1 MAQRIGWHEYF
12 SEIVKLVAKRSPC
25 TRLHVGCILVKENRV
40 IATGYN
46 GFLPGAAHVSIMY
59 DNHEQATVHA
69 EQNCIADCAKRGVAT
84 EGTIAYV
91 THHPC
96 LNCYKILVAS
106 GIKHIYY
113 INDYNNDPLVF
124 KLNRYTSSPVLTEKI
139 E

>member
-25 TRLHVGCILVKENRV
+25 TRLNVGCILVKENRV

-46 GFLPGAAHVSIMY
+46 GFLPGYLHVSIVI
-59 DNHEQATVHA
+59 DNHEQSTVHA
-69 EQNCIADCAKRGVAT
+69 EQNCIADCAKRGIAT
-84 EGTIAYV
+84 EGAVAYI
-91 THHPC
+91 THYPC
-96 LNCYKILVAS
+96 LHCYKILVAS

-113 INDYNNDPLVF
+113 LNDYKNDPLVF
-124 KLNRYTSSPVLTEKI
+124 KLNRYTKGPVLAEKI